1 MANYDNSQYSYAD
14 VLNNKGYYMK
24 DDLLR
29 YSAGVQ
35 TMQQKFNS
43 AGYSCGTAD
52 GKFGA
57 GTDKVVREFQ
67 ADQFITVDGK
77 AGKGTLT
84 LLDNGYDNSRYTYD
98 YVLSSTSAYYARD
111 TKLRFS
117 AGVQTM
123 QTKLRAAGYTCDAD
137 GKFGAGTASAVKSFQ
152 SARGLT
158 VDGRAGKN
166 TLLAL
171 GNSSSGGN
179 VGGVGDVF
187 ASVAMTNST
196 LTDAQMKKN
205 AKYVYSYLQNQGF
218 SKQAACA
225 VIGNMQKESDVD
237 PGVWQSMNDVTLGY
251 GLLQWDDATKFLNDA
266 VANGRLANANP
277 ETANSL
283 ARSNPKALMDAELD
297 FFIRSCAPGAGNFFY
312 PAASM
317 QHTGYNM
324 IFSNF
329 KVSTMDVE
337 TLAIVFH
344 DHYERSRDGSAALNE
359 RKKYA
364 ADWFSY
370 L

>member
-1 MANYDNSQYSYAD
+1 MVETPKWPELASGQ
-14 VLNNKGYYMK
+14 KGTNVK
-24 DDLLR
+24 ALQLLLR
-29 YSAGVQ
+29 YRGANISADGDFGTNTYNAVLSFQTNNGLRYKDGVAGQETLSALITTIKSRTINDAAWAAQNLLGKFENLTIDSDFWTGSEKATRDFQ
-35 TMQQKFNS
+35 TKMGFLTS
-43 AGYSCGTAD
+43 DITGTVTPITWRYLFGYSSYPSTGGGT
-52 GKFGA
+52 
-57 GTDKVVREFQ
+57 
-67 ADQFITVDGK
+67 
-77 AGKGTLT
+77 
-84 LLDNGYDNSRYTYD
+84 
-98 YVLSSTSAYYARD
+98 
-111 TKLRFS
+111 
-117 AGVQTM
+117 GVT
-123 QTKLRAAGYTCDAD
+123 
-137 GKFGAGTASAVKSFQ
+137 
-152 SARGLT
+152 
-158 VDGRAGKN
+158 
-166 TLLAL
+166 
-171 GNSSSGGN
+171 GN
-179 VGGVGDVF
+179 VY

-196 LTDAQMKKN
+196 LTNAQMKEN

-297 FFIRSCAPGAGNFFY
+297 FFIRSCAPGAKNFFY

-324 IFSNF
+324 TFSNF

-364 ADWFSY
+364 RDWFSY